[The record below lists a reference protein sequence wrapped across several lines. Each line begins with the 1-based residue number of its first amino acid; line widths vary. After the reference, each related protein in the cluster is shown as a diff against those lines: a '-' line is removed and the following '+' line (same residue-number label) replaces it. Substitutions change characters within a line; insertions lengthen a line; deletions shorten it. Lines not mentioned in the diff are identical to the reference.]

1 MRVVPAALV
10 LATVVAAP
18 ARAADGDYCVGTTRD
33 GCTAA
38 ATVTEALGA
47 PGRLRIFVGA
57 GSFDLGAPLTD
68 GGQPVEIAGAGA
80 ARTTIGALEL
90 DSGGSRV
97 ADLRLSGALSVA
109 GRADRVR
116 ADAGVTLIAGPSPTT
131 TAQLAQAVV
140 DGGVLATGPAQ
151 LDDVDLTASGA
162 QAAALDADCAPVLA
176 RGLTV
181 RGSAPNA
188 VAAACATPGAAAT
201 VALHSSVLPGDDP
214 VAPVAAGDAS
224 TVTTSYSEHADDPDA
239 TATNRLDPGAP
250 LVDAGDPAPLAEF
263 EPFEDAAGDT
273 RITDGDGDGVLR
285 RDVGAYEAQPGAPA
299 VPQGNVLA
307 DGGAESADPALG
319 GAPPGWTGTFTT
331 AAYGTPSLLTGR
343 QGAALGGG
351 TAFFTAGTAANAELL
366 QRIDV
371 TTSSRAIDTGS
382 ASALLSGLLGG
393 YGNDADRITVS
404 AAFRDPEGMTL
415 GMLQLGPVTPEERL
429 QDSNLLQRSAQG
441 AIPARTRAVDVTIHG
456 ERAAGAYTDAYADN
470 LALVLSVPGVPV
482 EPPVQATDPI
492 VAHLRPFSGVSIL
505 TAKPVFSRRW
515 RAPVVVACPD
525 ASVGRCS
532 AQLELVAKLP
542 RATTRT
548 RIAHFAYASLA
559 PGTARRIMLRLL
571 VAPRQALRGRHALPA
586 RLLTV
591 ARDTQGVQRT
601 RTVPVRLQLPAA
613 RR

>member
-1 MRVVPAALV
+1 
-10 LATVVAAP
+10 
-18 ARAADGDYCVGTTRD
+18 
-33 GCTAA
+33 
-38 ATVTEALGA
+38 
-47 PGRLRIFVGA
+47 
-57 GSFDLGAPLTD
+57 
-68 GGQPVEIAGAGA
+68 
-80 ARTTIGALEL
+80 
-90 DSGGSRV
+90 
-97 ADLRLSGALSVA
+97 
-109 GRADRVR
+109 
-116 ADAGVTLIAGPSPTT
+116 
-131 TAQLAQAVV
+131 
-140 DGGVLATGPAQ
+140 
-151 LDDVDLTASGA
+151 
-162 QAAALDADCAPVLA
+162 
-176 RGLTV
+176 
-181 RGSAPNA
+181 
-188 VAAACATPGAAAT
+188 
-201 VALHSSVLPGDDP
+201 
-214 VAPVAAGDAS
+214 
-224 TVTTSYSEHADDPDA
+224 
-239 TATNRLDPGAP
+239 
-250 LVDAGDPAPLAEF
+250 
-263 EPFEDAAGDT
+263 
-273 RITDGDGDGVLR
+273 
-285 RDVGAYEAQPGAPA
+285 
-299 VPQGNVLA
+299 
-307 DGGAESADPALG
+307 
-319 GAPPGWTGTFTT
+319 
-331 AAYGTPSLLTGR
+331 LTGR

-393 YGNDADRITVS
+393 YGNDADRVTVS
-404 AAFRDPEGMTL
+404 AAFRDPEGTTL

-601 RTVPVRLQLPAA
+601 RTVPVRLQLPAGGP
-613 RR
+613 